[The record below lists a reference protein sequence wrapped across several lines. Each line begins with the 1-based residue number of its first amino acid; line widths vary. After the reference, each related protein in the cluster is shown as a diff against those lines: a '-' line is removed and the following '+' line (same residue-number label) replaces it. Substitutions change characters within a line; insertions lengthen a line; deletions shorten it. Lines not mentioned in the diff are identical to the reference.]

1 MTQTQSSST
10 GSTGSIGSEFSSASV
25 LLGVDLGTNHIRL
38 GTVDPQGN
46 VLAFRREPYPDSS
59 LASGRLLGEQVSSV
73 IKQMIDEQASASPVK
88 AVGVAFP
95 GLVSHPSQRIV
106 SLPHLPRLNES
117 DLRAEFADSFGVPV
131 YFDNN
136 ANAAAFA
143 ELKNGIARGVNDF
156 LYLHIGSNVSAGLVL
171 GGRLQRGKS
180 GLAGDIGEMNIYAE
194 HLGELVRLE
203 TMASAESIVRRTRER
218 LKRDR
223 TSSLSRLGAMGG
235 FTYDDII
242 EQAHRGDDLAKLM
255 LNRTGTF
262 IALAIADIISLLNLE
277 MIAVGGAPAG
287 RQLLVAAIETE
298 AGNRASVQAFKDCRI
313 VAAEIGAEA
322 GVIGAALLAAQ
333 TA

>member
-1 MTQTQSSST
+1 MAQILSS
-10 GSTGSIGSEFSSASV
+10 SIGSEFTSSSV

-46 VLAFRREPYPDSS
+46 VQAFRREPYPDSS
-59 LASGRLLGEQVSSV
+59 LANGRVLAEQVLSV
-73 IKQMIDEQASASPVK
+73 IKQMIDEQASAAPVK
-88 AVGVAFP
+88 AVGIAFP
-95 GLVSHPSQRIV
+95 GLVSQPSQRIV
-106 SLPHLPRLNES
+106 SLPHLPRLNEM
-117 DLRAEFADSFGVPV
+117 DLRAEFARSFGVPV

-143 ELKNGIARGVNDF
+143 ELKIGIAQGVNDF

-171 GGRLQRGKS
+171 GGKLQRGKS

-203 TMASAESIVRRTRER
+203 TMASAENIVHRTRER

-242 EQAHRGDDLAKLM
+242 EQAHRDDDLAKLM

-287 RQLLVAAIETE
+287 RQLLVAAIEQE
-298 AGNRASVQAFKDCRI
+298 AGNRASVQAFNDCRI

-333 TA
+333 AA